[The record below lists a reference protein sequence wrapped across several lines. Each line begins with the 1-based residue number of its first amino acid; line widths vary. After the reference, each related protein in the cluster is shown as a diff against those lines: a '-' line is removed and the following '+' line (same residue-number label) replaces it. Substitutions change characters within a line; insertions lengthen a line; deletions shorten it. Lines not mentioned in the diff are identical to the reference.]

1 MQQKNGTLLTLNQ
14 RVTIHENLIKFLTKS
29 LESSFCDYSNAYIL
43 VTGNI
48 IVEGSDNNTKVA
60 LKYCAPLRKCRTEIN
75 DTFIDETEQLI
86 L

>member
-1 MQQKNGTLLTLNQ
+1 MQQKIGTLLTLNQ

-48 IVEGSDNNTKVA
+48 IVEGSDNIQKLHLNIVHHSENVEQKSMILLLTKQ
-60 LKYCAPLRKCRTEIN
+60 N
-75 DTFIDETEQLI
+75 N
-86 L
+86 